1 MGNALG
7 ASPDGRGARQPIGH
21 GLTPQSIAMSKGLTA
36 AMSSYLKLDTALISG
51 GASTMWDM
59 DAATIDFPTLRA
71 VFETFRRGG
80 GMIFQGNTT
89 DVSELEAA
97 LERPVQ
103 YHHLIV
109 RVGGFSARFVSLGCE
124 VQREIIERHRH

>member
-1 MGNALG
+1 M
-7 ASPDGRGARQPIGH
+7 D
-21 GLTPQSIAMSKGLTA
+21 KGLTA
-36 AMSSYLKLDTALISG
+36 AMTSYLKLDSVLISG

-59 DAATIDFPTLRA
+59 DAETVDFPTLRA
-71 VFETFRRGG
+71 VFETFRKGG

-89 DVSELEAA
+89 TDLAELEDA
-97 LERPVQ
+97 LERPEE

-109 RVGGFSARFVSLGCE
+109 RVGGFSARFVSLSQR